1 MIFARLPLISF
12 AVLSLTTT
20 IACHDSGTG
29 PANRRVATVDVALAH
44 TELEQG
50 QHEIATAVARDQ
62 FGAPIDA
69 GPVSWSSTFPIVA
82 VINAATG
89 EIVGNASGNAEIVAT
104 VAGQT
109 GRLRIT
115 VSPPAL
121 LINEVFPNGDL
132 PGGWVEVFNP
142 TAEAVNM
149 EGWTVVTPG
158 PNPAAF
164 TFPAGVIIESG
175 GFAAVNDQTL
185 PNGLH
190 ATGAVALFSR
200 FGVLSDAFAWNQ
212 NAGGTSYARCPD
224 GMGGTV
230 DGQAQLVV
238 TATPTRK
245 APNACQ

>member
-1 MIFARLPLISF
+1 MKLLALPS
-12 AVLSLTTT
+12 SLFPLPFLLAL
-20 IACHDSGTG
+20 ACHDSGTG
-29 PANRRVATVDVALAH
+29 PANRRVTTVDVAVAH
-44 TELEQG
+44 TELEEG
-50 QHEIATAVARDQ
+50 QHDTATAVARDQ
-62 FGAPIDA
+62 FGAPLDA
-69 GPVSWSSTFPIVA
+69 GAVSWSSTFPIVA
-82 VINAATG
+82 VVNAATG

-104 VAGQT
+104 VAGRT

-115 VSPPAL
+115 VSPPPL

-158 PNPAAF
+158 PNPTAF

-185 PNGLH
+185 PNGLG

-200 FGVLSDAFAWNQ
+200 FGVLADAFAWNQ
-212 NAGGTSYARCPD
+212 NAIGTSYARCPD

-230 DGQAQLVV
+230 NGQAVLVL

-245 APNACQ
+245 APNACP

>member
-1 MIFARLPLISF
+1 MTSARLLSVALI
-12 AVLSLTTT
+12 SLTTT
-20 IACHDSGTG
+20 LACNDSGTG
-29 PANRRVATVDVALAH
+29 PANRRVATVDVAVAH
-44 TELEQG
+44 TELEEG
-50 QHEIATAVARDQ
+50 QHDTATAVARDQ

-69 GPVSWSSTFPIVA
+69 GPVSWSSTFPVGAA
-82 VINAATG
+82 VNGATG

-115 VSPPAL
+115 VSPPPL

-142 TAEAVNM
+142 TAEAVDLS
-149 EGWTVVTPG
+149 GWTVVTPG

-185 PNGLH
+185 PNGLG
-190 ATGAVALFSR
+190 ATGAVGLFSR

-245 APNACQ
+245 ASNTCP